1 MPVLI
6 LGLLAFTVLW
16 PLWFTVGGALMA
28 SDELTAALGPALLDT
43 ADGGYAVWTILPSW
57 PTLQPLA
64 ELLLAFAQIAGQLVV
79 AAPASWAFAKLRFAG
94 RRFLLLGYIA
104 LMVLPF
110 QVLMVPN
117 YLIATRLG
125 IYDTPLSV
133 ILPGVFSAFPVF
145 IMTRSFQDVPN
156 ELLEAAKLDGA
167 TAWQIFWK
175 IGVPLG
181 YAGIFAALVLNFIE
195 GWNAVEQPLLFLK
208 SQSNWPLSMYM
219 NDIVTDN
226 LGIAMAASLLSLI
239 PAMLVFLYGQTY
251 LELGIQAGG
260 IKA

>member
-43 ADGGYAVWTILPSW
+43 ADGGYAVWAILPSW

-64 ELLLAFAQIAGQLVV
+64 ELLLDTPQFFLVFWNTCLLAFAQIAGQLVV

-110 QVLMVPN
+110 PGTDGTQLPD
-117 YLIATRLG
+117 RH
-125 IYDTPLSV
+125 TPWNLRYAAV
-133 ILPGVFSAFPVF
+133 RHPARGVF
-145 IMTRSFQDVPN
+145 
-156 ELLEAAKLDGA
+156 
-167 TAWQIFWK
+167 
-175 IGVPLG
+175 GVPGFYHDPQLSG
-181 YAGIFAALVLNFIE
+181 C
-195 GWNAVEQPLLFLK
+195 
-208 SQSNWPLSMYM
+208 SQ
-219 NDIVTDN
+219 
-226 LGIAMAASLLSLI
+226 
-239 PAMLVFLYGQTY
+239 
-251 LELGIQAGG
+251 
-260 IKA
+260 

>member
-64 ELLLAFAQIAGQLVV
+64 ELLLDTPQFFSAFWNTCLLAFAQIAGQLVV

-167 TAWQIFWK
+167 T
-175 IGVPLG
+175 
-181 YAGIFAALVLNFIE
+181 
-195 GWNAVEQPLLFLK
+195 EQPLLFLK

>member
-1 MPVLI
+1 MRKKEPLLPVLI

-28 SDELTAALGPALLDT
+28 SDELTVALGPALLDT

-64 ELLLAFAQIAGQLVV
+64 ELLLDTPQFFSVFWNTCL
-79 AAPASWAFAKLRFAG
+79 LRFAG

>member
-1 MPVLI
+1 MRKKEPLLPVLI

-64 ELLLAFAQIAGQLVV
+64 ELLLDTPQFFSAFWNTCLLAFAQIAGQLVV

-133 ILPGVFSAFPVF
+133 ILPGVFSAS
-145 IMTRSFQDVPN
+145 R
-156 ELLEAAKLDGA
+156 
-167 TAWQIFWK
+167 
-175 IGVPLG
+175 
-181 YAGIFAALVLNFIE
+181 
-195 GWNAVEQPLLFLK
+195 FL
-208 SQSNWPLSMYM
+208 S
-219 NDIVTDN
+219 
-226 LGIAMAASLLSLI
+226 
-239 PAMLVFLYGQTY
+239 
-251 LELGIQAGG
+251 
-260 IKA
+260 